1 VGLVAGCEVAL
12 TRAAMCFY
20 IPRLPYDRNAS
31 PGGERRGMEA
41 NNRLLARHFPFL
53 ACRKN
58 WWLVPVLVLL
68 ALVGFLMALSA
79 SPVTPFLYTLF

>member
-1 VGLVAGCEVAL
+1 
-12 TRAAMCFY
+12 
-20 IPRLPYDRNAS
+20 
-31 PGGERRGMEA
+31 MEA
-41 NNRLLARHFPFL
+41 KNHLLAGHFPFL